1 MKTYMAKPAEI
12 DRKWYII
19 DASGQRLGRLAS
31 EVATMLRGKHK
42 PTYTPHLDTGDYI
55 IVINADKIQLT
66 GDKLQQKKYRYYT
79 GYPGGLREVDYQ
91 TMLQKKP
98 EKAIEIAVKGMLPHN
113 RLGRKMFKKLKVYRG
128 DQHPHQAQKPEF
140 RELRG

>member
-1 MKTYMAKPAEI
+1 MAKPAEI
-12 DRKWYII
+12 DRKWFII
-19 DASGQRLGRLAS
+19 DANGQRLGRLAS
-31 EVATMLRGKHK
+31 EIASILRGKHK
-42 PTYTPHLDTGDYI
+42 PTYTPHVDTGDYI
-55 IVINADKIQLT
+55 IVINADKVQLT

-79 GYPGGLREVDYQ
+79 GYPGGLKEIDYQ
-91 TMLQKKP
+91 TMLQKRP

-128 DQHPHQAQKPEF
+128 EQHPHQAQKPEF

>member
-1 MKTYMAKPAEI
+1 MKTYMAKPADI

-19 DASGQRLGRLAS
+19 DASGQVLGRLAS
-31 EVATMLRGKHK
+31 EVALMLRGKHK
-42 PTYTPHLDTGDYI
+42 PTYTPHMDTGDYI

-66 GDKLQQKKYRYYT
+66 GAKLQQKKYHYHT
-79 GYPGGLREVDYQ
+79 GYPGGIKEVDYQ

-113 RLGRKMFKKLKVYRG
+113 RLGRKMYKKLKVYRG

>member
-1 MKTYMAKPAEI
+1 MKTYMAKPADI

-19 DASGQRLGRLAS
+19 DASGQVLGRLAS
-31 EVATMLRGKHK
+31 EVALMLRGKHK
-42 PTYTPHLDTGDYI
+42 PTYTPHMDTGDYI

-66 GDKLQQKKYRYYT
+66 GAKLQQKKYHYHT
-79 GYPGGLREVDYQ
+79 GYPGGIKEVDYQ

-113 RLGRKMFKKLKVYRG
+113 RLGRKMYKKLKVYRG
-128 DQHPHQAQKPEF
+128 DQHPHQAQKPEY